1 MLLCS
6 PLVPRATLCKV
17 IGMPEGVVGL
27 LGPCHVQ
34 AALNG
39 VGLQVPVTAF
49 YSLVWLL
56 QLGGLHFWPPVIAPW
71 PVKDRSGSQR

>member
-1 MLLCS
+1 
-6 PLVPRATLCKV
+6 
-17 IGMPEGVVGL
+17 MPEGVVGL